1 MFKGVGCYFTPF
13 IFNGGFMTVIFYK
26 YDGIK
31 NKINKTLSNGL
42 TINNVIMQNDFDI
55 TDFELLIK
63 DTNFNSEY
71 NYCYIQDLGRYYFIE
86 SVQRM
91 NGTIYKIR
99 VSVDVLKSF
108 SSQIENINAIII
120 KSENPDDNFVNCEKS
135 ETFESE
141 VINLTDNFNHSGNL
155 ILVTSLG
162 GE

>member
-1 MFKGVGCYFTPF
+1 
-13 IFNGGFMTVIFYK
+13 MTVIFYK

-31 NKINKTLSNGL
+31 NKINKTLENGL
-42 TINNVIMQNDFDI
+42 TVNDVIMHNNFDI

-63 DTNFNSEY
+63 NSDFNSEY
-71 NYCYIQDLGRYYFIE
+71 NYCYIQDLGRYYFIDSIE
-86 SVQRM
+86 RM

-108 SSQIENINAIII
+108 SSQIENINAIIV
-120 KSENPDDNFVNCEKS
+120 KSENPDNNFVNCEKS
-135 ETFESE
+135 ETFENE

>member
-1 MFKGVGCYFTPF
+1 
-13 IFNGGFMTVIFYK
+13 MTVIFYK
-26 YDGIK
+26 YNGIK
-31 NKINKTLSNGL
+31 NKINKTLADGL
-42 TINNVIMQNDFDI
+42 TVNDVVIQNDFDI

-63 DTNFNSEY
+63 NSNYNQEY

-86 SVQRM
+86 SIERM

-99 VSVDVLKSF
+99 VTVDVLKSF
-108 SSQIENINAIII
+108 SSQIESINAIIV
-120 KSENPDDNFVNCEKS
+120 KSENPNDNFVNCEKS
-135 ETFESE
+135 ETFENE

>member
-1 MFKGVGCYFTPF
+1 
-13 IFNGGFMTVIFYK
+13 MTVIFYK

-31 NKINKTLSNGL
+31 NKINKTLENGL
-42 TINNVIMQNDFDI
+42 TVNDVIMHNNFDI

-63 DTNFNSEY
+63 NSDFNSEY
-71 NYCYIQDLGRYYFIE
+71 NYCYIQDLGRYYFID
-86 SVQRM
+86 SVERM

-108 SSQIENINAIII
+108 SSQIENINAIIV
-120 KSENPDDNFVNCEKS
+120 KSEKPDNNFVNCEKS
-135 ETFESE
+135 ETFENE

-155 ILVTSLG
+155 ILLTSLG

>member
-1 MFKGVGCYFTPF
+1 
-13 IFNGGFMTVIFYK
+13 MTVIFYK

-31 NKINKTLSNGL
+31 NKINKTLSNGIV
-42 TINNVIMQNDFDI
+42 INNVIIRNDFDI

-86 SVQRM
+86 SIERM

-99 VSVDVLKSF
+99 VTVDVLKSF

-120 KSENPDDNFVNCEKS
+120 KSENPDDNFVNCEVS
-135 ETFESE
+135 ENYTSE
-141 VINLTDNFNHSGNL
+141 VMPLNDNFNHNGNL

>member
-1 MFKGVGCYFTPF
+1 
-13 IFNGGFMTVIFYK
+13 MTVIFYK
-26 YDGIK
+26 YNGIK
-31 NKINKTLSNGL
+31 NKINKTLENGL
-42 TINNVIMQNDFDI
+42 TVNDVIMHNDFDI
-55 TDFELLIK
+55 TAFELLIK

-86 SVQRM
+86 SVEKM

-99 VSVDVLKSF
+99 LSVDVLKSF
-108 SSQIENINAIII
+108 STQIENINAIIT
-120 KSENPDDNFVNCEKS
+120 KSENPDNNFVDCEKS
-135 ETFESE
+135 ENYTSE

>member
-1 MFKGVGCYFTPF
+1 
-13 IFNGGFMTVIFYK
+13 MTVIFYK
-26 YDGIK
+26 YNDIK
-31 NKINKTLSNGL
+31 NKINKTLENGL
-42 TINNVIMQNDFDI
+42 TVNDVVIHNDFDI
-55 TDFELLIK
+55 TSFELLIK
-63 DTNFNSEY
+63 NSDFNSEY

-86 SVQRM
+86 SVEKM

-108 SSQIENINAIII
+108 STQIENINAIIV
-120 KSENPDDNFVNCEKS
+120 KSENPDNNFVDCEKS
-135 ETFESE
+135 ENYTSE

>member
-1 MFKGVGCYFTPF
+1 
-13 IFNGGFMTVIFYK
+13 MTVIFYK

-31 NKINKTLSNGL
+31 NKINKTLENGL
-42 TINNVIMQNDFDI
+42 TVNDVIMHNDFDI
-55 TDFELLIK
+55 TNFELLIK

-86 SVQRM
+86 SVEKM
-91 NGTIYKIR
+91 NGTIYKIKLT
-99 VSVDVLKSF
+99 VDVLKSF
-108 SSQIENINAIII
+108 STQIENIQAIIT
-120 KSENPDDNFVNCEKS
+120 KSENPDDNFVDCEKS
-135 ETFESE
+135 ENYTSE

>member
-1 MFKGVGCYFTPF
+1 
-13 IFNGGFMTVIFYK
+13 MTVVFYK

-31 NKINKTLSNGL
+31 NKINKTLENGL
-42 TINNVIMQNDFDI
+42 SIQDVVLKNDFDI
-55 TDFELLIK
+55 TNFELLIK
-63 DTNFNSEY
+63 NSNFNSEY
-71 NYCYIQDLGRYYFIE
+71 NYCYFQDLERYYFIE
-86 SVQRM
+86 SVERM

-108 SSQIENINAIII
+108 SSQIENINAIIT
-120 KSENPDDNFVNCEKS
+120 KSENPNDNFVNCEKS

-141 VINLTDNFNHSGNL
+141 VINMTDNFNHNGNL